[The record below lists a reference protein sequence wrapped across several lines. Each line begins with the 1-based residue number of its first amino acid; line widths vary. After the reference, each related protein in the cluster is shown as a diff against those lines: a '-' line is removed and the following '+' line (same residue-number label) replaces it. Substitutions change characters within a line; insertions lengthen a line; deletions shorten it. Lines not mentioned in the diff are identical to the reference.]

1 MDNSELPG
9 DHERDSRSES
19 PASMSGSS
27 PSSRGD
33 EMDIDS
39 GTAAA
44 LDTGNS
50 RNDKIQPRSP
60 DRDETV
66 TSGLKGDVDWS
77 SNIDGISALLSTGSC
92 GGNTSTEIIDKGGQP
107 TEGPAAD
114 TLNPSHHAEQTFK
127 GPVSGD
133 SVGDRAKAY
142 LKKKKVELTEARK
155 KCLGNNLLTYEAI
168 NTSNRRRLSAPY
180 LQSGETTAEEN
191 PPPEGD
197 FFSTGDG
204 RTVRMSIDSNL
215 QRKTN
220 AAFSFIPGENICT
233 VCPAAA
239 GHPVI
244 GETTGSRT
252 TGREVIVLS
261 DQSYPPILPS
271 SSELGC
277 IRIIRLEHG
286 NIYELCSL
294 FLELL
299 GDRRLCGGSILL
311 IFSASHLARVGI
323 TAYIE
328 DMVTAKM
335 RLTTRI
341 GNTSHVS
348 AAPPMLMCGTSN
360 SELIK
365 NIFALTGWTN
375 QALPEDIRLDASNNI
390 ALEIILENGQGG
402 SQPVSSTRV
411 RLPIS
416 IDSYEPYRVWCVG
429 SNPKLPNMSAPVTES
444 QEKRVVTA
452 IIEELQSN
460 LAMDLDSSP
469 IFDRNPGPIQDAG
482 DDCYLVVGS
491 SNARRLSEALKR
503 KMLSTGYVFSSNWR
517 ATKKSVSDM
526 AAHITKELESRPY
539 TAVIFHLLDNN
550 IYFELGEDGSKSL
563 PKKGPDGKYHVL
575 GDLAI
580 ADKDGQ
586 YAILK
591 LCEPLWEAAKGKSM
605 VIISPMARFITA
617 GCCQDQ
623 GHASNRQNPDFYTKM
638 REELAACT
646 GNIKDYLFTSGLR
659 HGRVMDPARCI
670 RGLVAAEIW
679 DSDPIHP
686 RDAIYDL
693 LADGAVAVEKSCG
706 SGKTKRKRV
715 PEHPVPTSSTGKRP
729 GSHRGSHH
737 QGIDRGNQ
745 MSGGREGGS
754 QRGAGRGAQSGQRFH
769 SGVDRRTGYRGGGG
783 GRGGGSYGDG
793 DGRGGRGGRGRG
805 GGGWGRHGGGGY

>member
-1 MDNSELPG
+1 M
-9 DHERDSRSES
+9 
-19 PASMSGSS
+19 
-27 PSSRGD
+27 
-33 EMDIDS
+33 
-39 GTAAA
+39 
-44 LDTGNS
+44 
-50 RNDKIQPRSP
+50 
-60 DRDETV
+60 
-66 TSGLKGDVDWS
+66 
-77 SNIDGISALLSTGSC
+77 
-92 GGNTSTEIIDKGGQP
+92 STEITDKGGQP

-114 TLNPSHHAEQTFK
+114 TLNPSHPAEQTFK

-133 SVGDRAKAY
+133 SVGERAKAY

-180 LQSGETTAEEN
+180 LQSGETTAEDN

-204 RTVRMSIDSNL
+204 RTARMSIDSNL

-244 GETTGSRT
+244 GETTGTRT

-277 IRIIRLEHG
+277 IRIIRLENG

-328 DMVTAKM
+328 DMVTAKR

-365 NIFALTGWTN
+365 NMFALAGWTN
-375 QALPEDIRLDASNNI
+375 LALPEDIRLEASNNI
-390 ALEIILENGQGG
+390 ALGIILENGQGG

-411 RLPIS
+411 RLPVS
-416 IDSYEPYRVWCVG
+416 INSYEPYKVWCVG
-429 SNPKLPNMSAPVTES
+429 SNQKLPNGSAPVSEC
-444 QEKRVVTA
+444 QEKKVVTA
-452 IIEELQSN
+452 IIEELQSY

-503 KMLSTGYVFSSNWR
+503 KMIPTGYVFSSNWR
-517 ATKKSVSDM
+517 ATKKSVIDM
-526 AAHITKELESRPY
+526 AAHISKELESRPY
-539 TAVIFHLLDNN
+539 TAVIYHLLDNN

-617 GCCQDQ
+617 GCCQDP

-638 REELAACT
+638 REELTACT

-693 LADGAVAVEKSCG
+693 LADGAVTVGKSCG
-706 SGKTKRKRV
+706 SGQTKRKRSS
-715 PEHPVPTSSTGKRP
+715 EHLDPPSSTGKSL
-729 GSHRGSHH
+729 GSYRGSHH
-737 QGIDRGNQ
+737 QGPVHGNQ
-745 MSGGREGGS
+745 FSGGRRGGS
-754 QRGAGRGAQSGQRFH
+754 WGGSGRGAQSGRRFF
-769 SGVDRRTGYRGGGG
+769 SGADMREGCHGGGGGRGGGGVRGGGG
-783 GRGGGSYGDG
+783 GRGGRGFGS
-793 DGRGGRGGRGRG
+793 GRGVGSAGGGRL
-805 GGGWGRHGGGGY
+805 GGGGY